1 MAETTV
7 INSESGVFFVIGR
20 GGCVGNNT
28 AWIIQPYYRRL
39 AYSCHADAH
48 YYAPR
53 LACRPWPYCPKLV
66 SPTTSGIAPRELW
79 LYRKSTGEQVRET
92 YWDDGRIIPEGYIR
106 LCKLLRDVQAGQAV
120 QMDIILLDIMR
131 GVYGWFE
138 AYGVTKPLI
147 INSGYRNVHTNAVT
161 EGAARNS
168 MHTYGKATDLWMAGI
183 STEYMARLGVYL
195 SGGGVGY
202 YAQKKASCISI
213 RAGYASGVGNRKS
226 YRPKKCPLRQT

>member
-1 MAETTV
+1 MALLPQ
-7 INSESGVFFVIGR
+7 
-20 GGCVGNNT
+20 
-28 AWIIQPYYRRL
+28 A
-39 AYSCHADAH
+39 
-48 YYAPR
+48 
-53 LACRPWPYCPKLV
+53 
-66 SPTTSGIAPRELW
+66 GIANDFWNRPRELW

-202 YAQKKASCISI
+202 YAQK
-213 RAGYASGVGNRKS
+213 GFVHLDSGR
-226 YRPKKCPLRQT
+226 LRVWRG